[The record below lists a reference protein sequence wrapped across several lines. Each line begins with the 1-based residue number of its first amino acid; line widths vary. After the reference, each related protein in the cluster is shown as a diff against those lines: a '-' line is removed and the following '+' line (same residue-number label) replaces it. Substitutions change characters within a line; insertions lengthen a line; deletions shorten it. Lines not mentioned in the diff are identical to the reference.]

1 MAELGDV
8 LELLVA
14 RVGADDDGELLEEV
28 IVDVAVVDLEV
39 DAGVQLGELD
49 PRGIRAVLADVGLA
63 QIELQRSEMMQ
74 GRKIPVRE

>member
-28 IVDVAVVDLEV
+28 IVDVTVVDLEV

-63 QIELQRSEMMQ
+63 QIELRRSEMMS